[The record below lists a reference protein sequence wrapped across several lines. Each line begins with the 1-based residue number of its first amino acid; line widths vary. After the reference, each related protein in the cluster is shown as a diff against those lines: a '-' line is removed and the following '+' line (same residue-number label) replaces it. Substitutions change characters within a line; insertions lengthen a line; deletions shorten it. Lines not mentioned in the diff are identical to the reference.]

1 VDPEASVAETEVVSE
16 VDLCL
21 KGPQPVLTVCNTP
34 RQEEAQVAGIQKED
48 QYPQCSNLNS
58 NNNNN
63 NNKPS
68 GDRYNTWKRH
78 VVS

>member
-1 VDPEASVAETEVVSE
+1 MDPEASVVETEVVSE
-16 VDLCL
+16 VDLCP
-21 KGPQPVLTVCNTP
+21 KGPQPVSTVCNTP
-34 RQEEAQVAGIQKED
+34 RQEAQVAGIQKEN
-48 QYPQCSNLNS
+48 QYPQCSNLTS
-58 NNNNN
+58 NNNN